1 MGNNLIDLKAIP
13 KNPGVYIMK
22 NSKEEI
28 IYIGKAKN
36 LKNRVSSYFNNPNSS
51 LKTAQLVKN
60 IHKIDFFICNS
71 ELEAL
76 ILENNLIKIHQPK
89 YNILLKDNKTYPYL
103 KITNEK
109 FPQISIVRS
118 RKHLKENEK
127 AYFFGPY
134 TMNMKQT
141 LNLLLKAFDLNY
153 LNVHMYNKKIISQD
167 LRFNNMGKDLI
178 FEDKEY
184 ELKYIEN
191 MKNLI
196 IFLKNKDKKI
206 ITKLHNQMLE
216 YSENLEFEKA
226 IECREKIEILK
237 KLIADQLIEYDKS
250 TYEDVFVF
258 KLILDDIYITVL
270 NIREGKIVNKNNL
283 KLKNNFEQDEELFEK
298 LFLLYYDNKA
308 VPKNIVIQ
316 SEYKE
321 KIEILKQWFKHEK
334 NILANISAPIIKS
347 RKLLLLNLGLK
358 NLDYYIQEEQNK
370 DKNLRKALIDLK
382 EKLNLKNYPKV
393 IECFDISNIQGKD
406 PVAGMSVTVNGKA
419 DNKRYRHFKIRSKE
433 SPDDFLMMKEVIYRR
448 YSKLEDD
455 ELPDLILI
463 DGGKGQL
470 NSAYQALKEIDK
482 LDKIDLI
489 SIAKKEEELFKVNES
504 QSYKLGKNNESLKIL
519 IRTRDEVHRFAIT
532 YHRKLRSKRNVHSI
546 LDEIKGIGPKRKKQ
560 LLLKY
565 GTVKNILAQSQEELL
580 KILPLNVVEK
590 LLEIK

>member
-1 MGNNLIDLKAIP
+1 
-13 KNPGVYIMK
+13 
-22 NSKEEI
+22 
-28 IYIGKAKN
+28 
-36 LKNRVSSYFNNPNSS
+36 
-51 LKTAQLVKN
+51 
-60 IHKIDFFICNS
+60 
-71 ELEAL
+71 
-76 ILENNLIKIHQPK
+76 
-89 YNILLKDNKTYPYL
+89 
-103 KITNEK
+103 
-109 FPQISIVRS
+109 
-118 RKHLKENEK
+118 
-127 AYFFGPY
+127 
-134 TMNMKQT
+134 MNMKQT
-141 LNLLLKAFDLNY
+141 LNSLLKAFDLNY

-196 IFLKNKDKKI
+196 IFLKNKDEKI

-455 ELPDLILI
+455 ELPNLILI

-546 LDEIKGIGPKRKKQ
+546 LDEIKGI
-560 LLLKY
+560 
-565 GTVKNILAQSQEELL
+565 
-580 KILPLNVVEK
+580 
-590 LLEIK
+590 

>member
-1 MGNNLIDLKAIP
+1 MQ
-13 KNPGVYIMK
+13 
-22 NSKEEI
+22 
-28 IYIGKAKN
+28 
-36 LKNRVSSYFNNPNSS
+36 R
-51 LKTAQLVKN
+51 
-60 IHKIDFFICNS
+60 
-71 ELEAL
+71 
-76 ILENNLIKIHQPK
+76 
-89 YNILLKDNKTYPYL
+89 
-103 KITNEK
+103 
-109 FPQISIVRS
+109 
-118 RKHLKENEK
+118 
-127 AYFFGPY
+127 
-134 TMNMKQT
+134 
-141 LNLLLKAFDLNY
+141 
-153 LNVHMYNKKIISQD
+153 
-167 LRFNNMGKDLI
+167 
-178 FEDKEY
+178 
-184 ELKYIEN
+184 
-191 MKNLI
+191 
-196 IFLKNKDKKI
+196 
-206 ITKLHNQMLE
+206 
-216 YSENLEFEKA
+216 
-226 IECREKIEILK
+226 KIEILK

-455 ELPDLILI
+455 ELPNLILI

-546 LDEIKGIGPKRKKQ
+546 LDEIKGIEYKRKKQ